1 MGTRI
6 TLPYVPFTDA
16 GVEGGPEEL
25 CMLTPVKEC
34 NALIRAFFQY
44 FRYDLYTSDAPL
56 ILTYYICL
64 AGILYGRG
72 VRFFFG
78 HASAPGC
85 AAEGWYAK

>member
-1 MGTRI
+1 MVSVGTRI

-44 FRYDLYTSDAPL
+44 FRHDLYTSDAPL
-56 ILTYYICL
+56 FTGQHSYLL
-64 AGILYGRG
+64 HMLGRY
-72 VRFFFG
+72 
-78 HASAPGC
+78 PL
-85 AAEGWYAK
+85 